1 MATNGS
7 SARLAVPSS
16 EPASGQTYRGPFA
29 SILFFIWG
37 FMTVF
42 SDILIPRFKLAFGLN
57 YSDPCP

>member
-16 EPASGQTYRGPFA
+16 EPASGQTYRWPFA

-37 FMTVF
+37 FMSV
-42 SDILIPRFKLAFGLN
+42 SNDILISRFKSAFELN